1 MVYWGILRLID
12 ICKVP
17 AISLVAFIIHRTDP
31 CQRGFF
37 LQKLQKGEIMQ
48 RLPYIQTAL
57 ASLQWFIF
65 LFANTIV
72 VPVSVG
78 TAFALDAPT
87 IAELIRNSLVITG
100 IACILQGTIGHR
112 FPLMEGHS
120 GLIWGLVL
128 NLCSASSALG
138 MSLTEI
144 GGGIASGMMLAG
156 AVVLL
161 LSVFHLHKV
170 MKKLFTPMVM
180 SVFLFLLTFQ
190 LITIFFS
197 GMFKLADDGS
207 VVWPETAFAF
217 AVAVFVALIKIR
229 GSQRVSNFSI
239 LIGIAVGWLLHAL
252 LFETAQPVSAD
263 ASASLFKISLFPL
276 GEPNLNMSI
285 IVVTFVATFIN
296 LSNTITA
303 VQTAGHLYKEEV
315 TPGRMKRSYMLNGVF
330 SMLGGALGLVQLAPF
345 ASTIGFLQSTRIF
358 DRRPFLIGGALMV
371 GIGLVPALSG
381 LLATMP
387 VTVGNAVLLIA
398 YFQLLGTSL
407 NSIRGFEFNSVT
419 IHRLAVP
426 VLVGVGVMFVDPS
439 YYSGLPALIQP
450 LLANGFIVG
459 VLLSLALELLIRWD
473 RLGDRAEQPGQRPS
487 R

>member
-1 MVYWGILRLID
+1 
-12 ICKVP
+12 
-17 AISLVAFIIHRTDP
+17 
-31 CQRGFF
+31 
-37 LQKLQKGEIMQ
+37 
-48 RLPYIQTAL
+48 
-57 ASLQWFIF
+57 
-65 LFANTIV
+65 
-72 VPVSVG
+72 
-78 TAFALDAPT
+78 
-87 IAELIRNSLVITG
+87 
-100 IACILQGTIGHR
+100 
-112 FPLMEGHS
+112 
-120 GLIWGLVL
+120 
-128 NLCSASSALG
+128 
-138 MSLTEI
+138 
-144 GGGIASGMMLAG
+144 
-156 AVVLL
+156 
-161 LSVFHLHKV
+161 
-170 MKKLFTPMVM
+170 MVM

-276 GEPNLNMSI
+276 GEPNLNMPI

-387 VTVGNAVLLIA
+387 VTVGNAVLLVA

>member
-1 MVYWGILRLID
+1 
-12 ICKVP
+12 
-17 AISLVAFIIHRTDP
+17 
-31 CQRGFF
+31 
-37 LQKLQKGEIMQ
+37 MQ
-48 RLPYIQTAL
+48 RLPYIQTAF

-78 TAFALDAPT
+78 TAFALDAPAV
-87 IAELIRNSLVITG
+87 AELIRNSLVVTG

-138 MSLTEI
+138 MSLTAI
-144 GGGIASGMMLAG
+144 GGGIASGMLLAG

-161 LSVFHLHKV
+161 LAAFHLLRF
-170 MKKLFTPMVM
+170 MERLFTPMVM
-180 SVFLFLLTFQ
+180 SVFLFLLTIQ
-190 LITIFFS
+190 LITIFFE

-207 VVWPETAFAF
+207 VIWTETAYAF
-217 AVAVFVALIKIR
+217 GVAVFVALIKIK
-229 GSQRVSNFSI
+229 GSERVSNFSI
-239 LIGIAVGWLLHAL
+239 LIGIAAGWLVHAL
-252 LFETAQPVSAD
+252 LFPSGQPLATEAAVSP
-263 ASASLFKISLFPL
+263 FTFHLFPL
-276 GEPNLNMSI
+276 GEPNMNLPI

-303 VQTAGHLYKEEV
+303 ARTAGRLYNEEV
-315 TPGRMKRSYMLNGVF
+315 APGRMKRSYMLNGVF
-330 SMLGGALGLVQLAPF
+330 SMIGGSLGLVQLAPF

-358 DRRPFLIGGALMV
+358 DRKPFLIGGALLA
-371 GIGLVPALSG
+371 GIGLVPSLSG

-387 VTVGNAVLLIA
+387 VTVGNAVLLVA

-407 NSIRGFEFNSVT
+407 ASIRGYTFNSVT

-459 VLLSLALELLIRWD
+459 VLLSIALELFIRWD
-473 RLGDRAEQPGQRPS
+473 RLGGQAERPNQA
-487 R
+487 